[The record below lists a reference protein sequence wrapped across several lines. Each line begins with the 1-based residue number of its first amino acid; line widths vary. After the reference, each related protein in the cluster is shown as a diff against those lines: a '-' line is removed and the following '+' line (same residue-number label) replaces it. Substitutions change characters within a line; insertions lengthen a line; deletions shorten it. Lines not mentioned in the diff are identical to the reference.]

1 MRVRLSRDVESRQLA
16 LSLSLY
22 CLISAE
28 AAVCGHRQ
36 HAEPSTTAAQRLQGP
51 RTRSEPKNEKNKRV
65 SMRRSSLLHRRV
77 PHIISG
83 FDGGRV
89 HLQTRIEYYYT
100 PVTALACPA
109 LKGRF

>member
-51 RTRSEPKNEKNKRV
+51 RTQSKPKTEKNKSLKETEAEQALPV
-65 SMRRSSLLHRRV
+65 QTSSNN
-77 PHIISG
+77 
-83 FDGGRV
+83 
-89 HLQTRIEYYYT
+89 
-100 PVTALACPA
+100 
-109 LKGRF
+109 